1 MHSFVIHFQI
11 PKSEQEW
18 KVVAEGFSQKWNF
31 PLCLGALDGKHIQIR
46 KPLGT
51 CSRYFNYKGTH
62 SIVLFAVVNADYE
75 FIFADVGTNGRV
87 SDGGVIRNT
96 EFYRLLQNNELNIP
110 NSSILPNSSRRASYV
125 FVGDEAFQ
133 LQTNL
138 MKPFS
143 QSVLN
148 KERRIFNYRLSRA
161 RRIVEN
167 VFGIMASR
175 FQVISSVINLEPKK
189 VQTIV
194 LACCYLHNFLKRC
207 KQNYITKESV
217 DEENI
222 LLGRVVPGN
231 WRENNRTLTRL
242 KNSSFTSSVNAN
254 EIRNI
259 FTEYFFNEGKVDWQD
274 KFT

>member
-1 MHSFVIHFQI
+1 M
-11 PKSEQEW
+11 
-18 KVVAEGFSQKWNF
+18 
-31 PLCLGALDGKHIQIR
+31 DGKHIQIR
-46 KPLGT
+46 KPEGT
-51 CSRYFNYKGTH
+51 CSRYFNYKGSH
-62 SIVLFAVVNADYE
+62 SIVLFAIVNADYE
-75 FIFADVGTNGRV
+75 FICADVGTNGRV

-96 EFYRLLQNNELNIP
+96 EFYRLLQNSELCIP
-110 NSSILPNSSRRASYV
+110 DSNVLPNSTKRASYV

-133 LQTNL
+133 LQTHL

-175 FQVISSVINLEPKK
+175 FRVISNVINLQPKQ

-194 LACCYLHNFLKRC
+194 LACCYLHNFLRRLK
-207 KQNYITKESV
+207 KNYLPHNAA
-217 DEENI
+217 DHENI
-222 LLGRVVPGN
+222 LTGGVVPGN
-231 WRENNRTLTRL
+231 WRENNSTLTPL
-242 KNSSFTSSVNAN
+242 KMSSFTSSVNAN

-259 FTEYFFNEGKVDWQD
+259 FTEYFNNEGKVYWQD
-274 KFT
+274 KFC